1 MFPCA
6 RTIIWQRILIRKH
19 LFWSD
24 HVVIHAVPYGLTDR
38 CVPHLHH
45 FLCLFLPFFLA
56 GVWKSICDPTMP
68 KISKI
73 KGRTRT
79 EQLME
84 LVRENVALYDQSS
97 DDCSST
103 SSLKHTVSIN
113 SFEWTCT
120 MTDRGGH
127 SPLYIQ
133 PKMYTILYAVI
144 GQRGAGITC
153 LLERQTHD
161 RKVVRLIPSRSGGR
175 IFFFWV
181 NFVCWLVFSVCSTPV
196 LPQWHIKGPVHS
208 AKSVDGRLH
217 LNMHTPLTQ
226 RSWSGLTMLLPR
238 HSVGTYPVTNSHT
251 THQGTLS
258 HSHLS
263 SLSHCGLILA

>member
-84 LVRENVALYDQSS
+84 LVRENVALYDQST
-97 DDCSST
+97 DDYSIS
-103 SSLKHTVSIN
+103 SSLKQMSN
-113 SFEWTCT
+113 NGFEWTGAIN
-120 MTDRGGH
+120 DAGEKGG
-127 SPLYIQ
+127 SAQFSVSIMQ
-133 PKMYTILYAVI
+133 PKTHTILYAI
-144 GQRGAGITC
+144 
-153 LLERQTHD
+153 
-161 RKVVRLIPSRSGGR
+161 S
-175 IFFFWV
+175 
-181 NFVCWLVFSVCSTPV
+181 
-196 LPQWHIKGPVHS
+196 
-208 AKSVDGRLH
+208 
-217 LNMHTPLTQ
+217 
-226 RSWSGLTMLLPR
+226 R
-238 HSVGTYPVTNSHT
+238 HSCVCAQSFCQKP
-251 THQGTLS
+251 
-258 HSHLS
+258 
-263 SLSHCGLILA
+263 